1 MQNRFLAL
9 LIAAAMLL
17 FAAPGISHHSNSA
30 YQVDQV
36 RTLTGVVKEW
46 KWSNPHTWLY
56 LMVDDEKGGKVE
68 WAVEGRAPGVLGRVG
83 WDRSVLKPRGQSNR
97 AYESRERREP
107 RGHHRAGHE
116 RGRNHSRQWW
126 TESIGD
132 PATRP
137 HERT

>member
-1 MQNRFLAL
+1 MQNRFLAML
-9 LIAAAMLL
+9 VAAAMLL

-83 WDRSVLKPRGQSNR
+83 WDRSVLKP
-97 AYESRERREP
+97 
-107 RGHHRAGHE
+107 
-116 RGRNHSRQWW
+116 
-126 TESIGD
+126 GD
-132 PATRP
+132 KVTVHMSPAKDGSHVGIIARVTKEDGTILGNGGP
-137 HERT
+137 NQ